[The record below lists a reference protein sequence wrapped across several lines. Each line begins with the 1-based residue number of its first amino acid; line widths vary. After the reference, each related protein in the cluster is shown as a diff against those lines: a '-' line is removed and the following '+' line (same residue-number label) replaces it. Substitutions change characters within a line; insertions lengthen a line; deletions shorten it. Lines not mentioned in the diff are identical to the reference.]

1 MRTRLPARNALQ
13 SVRRPLSRRTVRLR
27 MTLLISALLLAA
39 GAALLAITYGLVES
53 STSVTF
59 YAHGGTSIAVGD
71 LPAASGQRVQAAGP
85 ATAAQ
90 MQLARQLYAHELAQR
105 THDLHQLLIESG
117 FALAIMAVLAVGL
130 GWQLAG
136 RMLRPLRVMR
146 AATHRISERNLHER
160 LDLPGPRDEVKD
172 LADTIDG
179 LLARL
184 EKAFAAQR
192 GFVANASHE
201 LRTPLTLTRAL
212 LEVTLA
218 DPAADTAELR
228 ATCEDLLAA
237 TEHQERLIDGLLTLA
252 TSERGLERRDRFD
265 LADVTRRALEAHRA
279 RADENGLTVTLALER
294 AVVSGDP
301 DLAERMAANLIDNA
315 IRYNLPGGT
324 ISVTVG
330 PTRERCVL
338 SVANTGPVIA
348 ADEID
353 RLWQPFQR
361 MASGRSSHPDGHGLG
376 LSIVHSIAAAHD
388 ARLNVRAHPDGGL
401 TISASFPSP
410 AGQVAGNPVAH
421 ASRP

>member
-1 MRTRLPARNALQ
+1 MRIRLLARKALK
-13 SVRRPLSRRTVRLR
+13 SVPRPLSRRTVRFR
-27 MTLLISALLLAA
+27 MTLLISTLLLAG
-39 GAALLAITYGLVES
+39 GAALLAVTYALVES
-53 STSVTF
+53 STNVTF
-59 YAHGGTSIAVGD
+59 YAHGGTSITVED
-71 LPAASGQRVQAAGP
+71 RPAASGQHYQASGP

-90 MQLARQLYAHELAQR
+90 MQLARQLYAQELAQR

-179 LLARL
+179 LLVRL

-218 DPAADTAELR
+218 DPAADAAELR
-228 ATCEDLLAA
+228 ATCRDLLAA

-252 TSERGLERRDRFD
+252 TSERGLERRDHFD
-265 LADVTRRALEAHRA
+265 LAEVTRRALEAHHT
-279 RADENGLTVTLALER
+279 RADENGLTVTSALER

-324 ISVTVG
+324 ISVAVG
-330 PTRERCVL
+330 PIREHCVL
-338 SVANTGPVIA
+338 SVANTGPAIP
-348 ADEID
+348 ADKID
-353 RLWQPFQR
+353 RIFQPFQR
-361 MASGRSSHPDGHGLG
+361 IAPRHSSHPDGHGLG

-388 ARLNVRAHPDGGL
+388 ACLKVQAHPDGGL

-410 AGQVAGNPVAH
+410 AGQVTENPVAYAAH
-421 ASRP
+421 P